1 MERERRRVLFL
12 FPSSAVVVDAPPP
25 PHTHTHSPAVFFAF
39 LSPRIPPYQTALVA
53 VTLAVSL
60 AMLAATALSDP
71 GFVPR
76 DPPPPTAWSTPRPP
90 PRVVDVNGVP
100 VATKWCATCA
110 HHRPPRTSHCAVCDN
125 CVWRFDHHCPWVGQ
139 CVGERNYRFFLTFVY
154 ATATLCVLV
163 QVLCWVR
170 LGRQAHQLGNISLA
184 VARDPAALA
193 LAFYCLASLAFV
205 GGLAGFHT
213 VLVSRATTTYEHFR
227 GWGGV
232 AAGGGGGSNRN
243 PYDLGCGTNW
253 ASVCCTPVAPIL
265 PETRP
270 LADAAV
276 AAGLAPA
283 PAWPPAAWGA
293 FDRGALRAAAAAPSA
308 TAPPGDIELPP
319 PAVSY
324 GYGPTAAEA
333 ALAATQAARAA
344 AAEAAAGEKEAGGD
358 VEAPPLPPSPPA
370 PAPAAGSPVPS
381 SPLFAARA
389 MTAARSLRSALS
401 SAAEEAGGG
410 GGGDIAA
417 AAAAPPSPAPSTTPT
432 MVTAPGSLATM
443 SMFSAEAGEGPP
455 SVTRASP
462 PPLPRSGSTS
472 PPRSQSPRRRPP
484 WRPGGGTWAGPTA
497 HALALSPAHEA
508 RLSPPPPRRR

>member
-1 MERERRRVLFL
+1 MT
-12 FPSSAVVVDAPPP
+12 PPP
-25 PHTHTHSPAVFFAF
+25 PSRTPLLTAVFFAF
-39 LSPRIPPYQTALVA
+39 LSPCLPAYQTALVA
-53 VTLAVSL
+53 ANLAVSL

-90 PRVVDVNGVP
+90 PRIVDVHGVP

-125 CVWRFDHHCPWVGQ
+125 CVRRFDHHCPWVGQ

-154 ATATLCVLV
+154 ATAALCVLV

-170 LGRQAHQLGNISLA
+170 LGRQAHALGNISLA

-227 GWGGV
+227 GRGGV
-232 AAGGGGGSNRN
+232 TAAGGEGGRVQN
-243 PYDLGCGTNW
+243 PYNRGCGKNW

-270 LADAAV
+270 IADAAV

-283 PAWPPAAWGA
+283 PAWPPAAGGA
-293 FDRGALRAAAAAPSA
+293 FDRGTLRAAAAAPPAPS
-308 TAPPGDIELPP
+308 PPGDIELPP
-319 PAVSY
+319 PAVAY

-344 AAEAAAGEKEAGGD
+344 AADAAAGEEAAGGD
-358 VEAPPLPPSPPA
+358 VEAPPLPPSPP
-370 PAPAAGSPVPS
+370 PPAAGSPVTS
-381 SPLFAARA
+381 SPSFAAHA
-389 MTAARSLRSALS
+389 LTAARSLRSALS

-410 GGGDIAA
+410 GGGDDTAA

-443 SMFSAEAGEGPP
+443 SMFSADAGEGPP
-455 SVTRASP
+455 SVARASP
-462 PPLPRSGSTS
+462 PLPAARAGSTS

-484 WRPGGGTWAGPTA
+484 WRPGGGAGPAA